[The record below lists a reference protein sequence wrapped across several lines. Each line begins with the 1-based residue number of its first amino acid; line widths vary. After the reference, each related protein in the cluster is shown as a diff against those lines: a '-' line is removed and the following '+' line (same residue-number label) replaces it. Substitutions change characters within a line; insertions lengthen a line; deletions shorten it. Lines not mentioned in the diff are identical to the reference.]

1 MQKRQSRSPL
11 LPWELGV
18 ASASGVWEP
27 DLDFSEHTTALRSDV
42 SKLLLQPPP
51 AHSMEEETEVLGGR
65 RLPAAAC
72 SPVCW
77 PSCWAQGRRYPGEA
91 LPCLPGTRLCL
102 RLTDQASPTS
112 ENPRTVRDAVRGA
125 CGPCPQPL
133 PPRPVPCCL
142 LWGAPST
149 SPELHPAPLLLWHV
163 VQVMAEMQMA
173 KTHVEH

>member
-1 MQKRQSRSPL
+1 MQMRQSRSPL

-77 PSCWAQGRRYPGEA
+77 PSCWARGRRYPGEA

-112 ENPRTVRDAVRGA
+112 ENPRTITEMLCVVPVARALSLFRPGQCPA
-125 CGPCPQPL
+125 AFSGEPPPPPLSSIRPPCYFGTWY
-133 PPRPVPCCL
+133 R
-142 LWGAPST
+142 
-149 SPELHPAPLLLWHV
+149 
-163 VQVMAEMQMA
+163 
-173 KTHVEH
+173 